1 MLVCCTAFVGDIFK
15 HNFPP
20 VIYGVV
26 VIARE
31 YSEHNEGVET
41 LNQIMQKKYK
51 DLIQV
56 KDTVEYIKY

>member
-1 MLVCCTAFVGDIFK
+1 M
-15 HNFPP
+15 
-20 VIYGVV
+20 IYGVV